1 MKDTR
6 KVWKN
11 FLWREKAVT
20 FKRAKNGIGQVRN
33 EKMQETDQGQRIP
46 RLSLHPFS
54 RSQLVKYSLS
64 FFS

>member
-33 EKMQETDQGQRIP
+33 EKMQETDQGHREYLDY
-46 RLSLHPFS
+46 LSIHFLGHS
-54 RSQLVKYSLS
+54 
-64 FFS
+64 

>member
-11 FLWREKAVT
+11 LLWREKAVT

-33 EKMQETDQGQRIP
+33 EKMQETDQGHREYLDY
-46 RLSLHPFS
+46 LSIHFLGHS
-54 RSQLVKYSLS
+54 
-64 FFS
+64 